1 MLLTGLGN
9 RPHPPPHSLQTL
21 KAEPKV
27 PAFTGGP
34 LVVSR
39 PLSALLGRA
48 FQLLLI
54 TQATLVSLPQLSE
67 GQKEPA
73 LASAS
78 HHSEDPAVLS
88 LASVGEALVLPS
100 HVLADPC
107 SGGALRVSG
116 W

>member
-1 MLLTGLGN
+1 M
-9 RPHPPPHSLQTL
+9 
-21 KAEPKV
+21 
-27 PAFTGGP
+27 
-34 LVVSR
+34 
-39 PLSALLGRA
+39 
-48 FQLLLI
+48 
-54 TQATLVSLPQLSE
+54 TLVSLPQLSE